1 MTQILFID
9 FLGVYHHHLALEM
22 NQTHNNGWVQ
32 QKTASKVPHSLLH
45 RSHLSLGT
53 PIPNTARE
61 LDPFLFQ

>member
-32 QKTASKVPHSLLH
+32 QKQHLRSLILCCTD
-45 RSHLSLGT
+45 LIY
-53 PIPNTARE
+53 P
-61 LDPFLFQ
+61 